1 MFFSEPRLVIH
12 QIKCLV
18 LNITM
23 GEVLLDLRDLMGLL
37 DPRDLMG
44 FLVLERGEEDV
55 VTDNYITHCEGE
67 AFEHCTV
74 GSVLLLLLPCHSE
87 E

>member
-1 MFFSEPRLVIH
+1 MIY

-23 GEVLLDLRDLMGLL
+23 GQVLLDLRDI
-37 DPRDLMG
+37 MG

-67 AFEHCTV
+67 AFEHCRLCTAAAAAL
-74 GSVLLLLLPCHSE
+74 S
-87 E
+87 

>member
-1 MFFSEPRLVIH
+1 MIH

-23 GEVLLDLRDLMGLL
+23 GQVLL

-67 AFEHCTV
+67 AFEHCRLCTAAAAAL
-74 GSVLLLLLPCHSE
+74 S
-87 E
+87 

>member
-1 MFFSEPRLVIH
+1 MFFSEPRLVIY

-23 GEVLLDLRDLMGLL
+23 GQVLLDLRDLMGLL

-67 AFEHCTV
+67 AFEHCRRCTAAAAAL
-74 GSVLLLLLPCHSE
+74 S
-87 E
+87 

>member
-1 MFFSEPRLVIH
+1 MYCSKHYNGTGPTGPKGPH
-12 QIKCLV
+12 GPTGPQ
-18 LNITM
+18 
-23 GEVLLDLRDLMGLL
+23 GPHGLL

-67 AFEHCTV
+67 AFEHCRLCTAAAANL
-74 GSVLLLLLPCHSE
+74 S
-87 E
+87 